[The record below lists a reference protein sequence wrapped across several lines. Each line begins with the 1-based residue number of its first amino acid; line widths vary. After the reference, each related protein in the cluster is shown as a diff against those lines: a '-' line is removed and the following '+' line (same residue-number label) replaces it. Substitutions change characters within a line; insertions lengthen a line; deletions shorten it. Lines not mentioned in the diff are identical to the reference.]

1 MSVKDLVD
9 TWAGMYAT
17 SPTLKSAL
25 AFVHIGALVGGGG
38 AAIAADRT
46 TLRAMR
52 QGRDALQRE
61 LEHLHHVHTFVVVG
75 LALVIASGVL
85 LMLADVDAYL
95 SSRVFWIKMALVVA
109 LMANGLLVVRGGR
122 WTHDGDPQGLR
133 LLRFA
138 AIASLTLWFGTT
150 LLGAILPNAL

>member
-1 MSVKDLVD
+1 MPIKDVVD
-9 TWAGMYAT
+9 TWAGLYAT
-17 SPTLKSAL
+17 SPALKSAL

-52 QGRDALQRE
+52 RGADALGRE
-61 LEHLHHVHTFVVVG
+61 LEHLHHVHVIVVAG

-85 LMLADVDAYL
+85 LMLADLDAYL
-95 SSRVFWIKMALVVA
+95 SSKVFWIKMALVVA
-109 LMANGLLVVRGGR
+109 LLANGLLVMQGGR
-122 WTHDGDPQGLR
+122 RTRAGDAGGLR
-133 LLRFA
+133 LLRLA
-138 AIASLTLWFGTT
+138 AIASLTLWFATT

>member
-9 TWAGMYAT
+9 TWASMYAT
-17 SPTLKSAL
+17 SPALKSTL

-38 AAIAADRT
+38 AAIAADRA

-52 QGRDALQRE
+52 RGRDALGRE
-61 LEHLHHVHTFVVVG
+61 LEHLHHVHRFVIAG
-75 LALVIASGVL
+75 LTLVIASGVL

-95 SSRVFWIKMALVVA
+95 VSTVFWIKMALVAA
-109 LMANGLLVVRGGR
+109 LLVNGLLVVRGGR
-122 WTHDGDPQGLR
+122 RTHAGHPGGPR
-133 LLRFA
+133 LLRIA
-138 AIASLTLWFGTT
+138 AIASLMLWFGTT